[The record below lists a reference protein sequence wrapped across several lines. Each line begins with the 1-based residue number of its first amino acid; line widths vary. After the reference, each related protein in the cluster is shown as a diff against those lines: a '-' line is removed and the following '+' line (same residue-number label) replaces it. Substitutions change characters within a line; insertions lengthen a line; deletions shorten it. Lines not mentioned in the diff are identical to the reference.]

1 MKTVEEIR
9 RDNLRLLVQE
19 CGTVTELS
27 KRLRKSAPQVSQ
39 WLNASIDA
47 KSGKRRQ
54 MSAGIARE
62 IEATLHKPY
71 LWMDTPQD
79 ADSQDANAQVLVVRQ
94 DQMIALKA
102 VLRSLGVEIAEDAQS
117 PSRLVIKT
125 AESAD
130 PQKRD

>member
-1 MKTVEEIR
+1 MT
-9 RDNLRLLVQE
+9 E
-19 CGTVTELS
+19 CA
-27 KRLRKSAPQVSQ
+27 KRLIKSAPQVSQ

-62 IEATLHKPY
+62 IEVTLHKPY

-102 VLRSLGVEIAEDAQS
+102 VLRSLGVEIDDDAQS

-125 AESAD
+125 AEPTG